1 MQYGATREGQAE
13 LEEKIGYTFSDRAL
27 LKQALTHSSYA
38 NEIKITKC
46 DNYERLEFLGD
57 AVLELVSSDFL
68 FSEYPDMTEGKLS
81 KLRASLV
88 CETALAYTAHELKLE
103 RYFLLGRGEE
113 STGGRNRSA
122 IACDIVEALIGAIYL
137 DSGIEEARKFIFSFI
152 LNDIESKQLF
162 YDAKSI
168 LQEFV
173 QGRTMGQLHYRVTDE
188 RGPENDKEFCVEL
201 TLEQRVVGHGTGHN
215 KKAAEQQAAYQ
226 ALLLL
231 QKEDGLACT

>member
-1 MQYGATREGQAE
+1 MQYGATAKGQAE
-13 LEEKIGYTFSDRAL
+13 LENKIGYSFSDRAL

-38 NEIKITKC
+38 NEIKISKRE
-46 DNYERLEFLGD
+46 DYERLEFLGD

-68 FSEYPDMTEGKLS
+68 FSEYPDLTEGKLS

-88 CETALAYTAHELKLE
+88 CETALAYTAHQMKLE

-113 STGGRNRSA
+113 ATGGRNRSS
-122 IACDIVEALIGAIYL
+122 IACDVVEALIGAIYS
-137 DSGIEEARKFIFSFI
+137 DSGIDEARKFIFAFI

-168 LQEFV
+168 LQEYV
-173 QGRTMGQLHYRVTDE
+173 QGRLSGQLNYRVIYE
-188 RGPENDKEFCVEL
+188 KGPEHDKEFGVEL
-201 TLEQRVVGHGTGHN
+201 TLNERVVGHGTGHN

>member
-1 MQYGATREGQAE
+1 MQYGATQEGQAE
-13 LEEKIGYTFSDRAL
+13 LEDKIGYSFSDRAL

-38 NEIKITKC
+38 NEIKIRKC

-68 FSEYPDMTEGKLS
+68 FSKYPDMTEGKLS

-88 CETALAYTAHELKLE
+88 CETALAHTAHQLKLE
-103 RYFLLGRGEE
+103 RYFLLGKGEE
-113 STGGRNRSA
+113 TTGGRNRSA
-122 IACDIVEALIGAIYL
+122 IACDVVEALIGAIYL
-137 DSGIEEARKFIFSFI
+137 DSGINEAGKFIFQFI

-162 YDAKSI
+162 YDAISL
-168 LQEFV
+168 LQEYV
-173 QGRTMGQLHYRVTDE
+173 QGRTLGQLNYRVTDE
-188 RGPENDKEFCVEL
+188 KGPEHDKEFCVEL